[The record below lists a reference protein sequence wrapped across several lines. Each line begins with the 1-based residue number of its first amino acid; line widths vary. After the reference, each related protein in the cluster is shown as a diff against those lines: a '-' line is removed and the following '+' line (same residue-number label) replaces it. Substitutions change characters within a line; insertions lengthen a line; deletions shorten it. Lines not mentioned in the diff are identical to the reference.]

1 MLCVCIY
8 IYIYRCEYI
17 YIYSWVCL
25 CFLFGCLS
33 CCLFIPPAASWL
45 IPSGRGTGSI
55 KTLLSF
61 FFLSRCF
68 VLMYLTQ
75 PPLKCRMVFLEPSFH
90 VRCTSTMS
98 HPVREPSAPALFA
111 MVVGLPEPSFHVRCT
126 STMPRVPDF
135 RLHSLSAGCC
145 VSPRD
150 S

>member
-1 MLCVCIY
+1 MEQGVS
-8 IYIYRCEYI
+8 RHF
-17 YIYSWVCL
+17 SH
-25 CFLFGCLS
+25 
-33 CCLFIPPAASWL
+33 
-45 IPSGRGTGSI
+45 
-55 KTLLSF
+55 F

-98 HPVREPSAPALFA
+98 HSFSALRPRIICDGGGTVREPSAPALFA

-126 STMPRVPDF
+126 STMSHPVREPSAPALFAMVVGLTEPSFHVRCTSTMSRVPDF